1 MCIRDSPFEDT
12 NNNEGGNAGFV
23 VTSLPN
29 GSYVITGRVNSN
41 LNPNQELF
49 LMGVDD
55 ETNEVWRTSFE
66 ASPGVEMSITPDG
79 GYVIATSDKLI
90 KADDEGNGQWVFE
103 GPNDFQS
110 ISPTSDGGYIATGAT
125 TLFGN
130 TDVLLLKLDQNG
142 NEVWS
147 NNIGRQALDRGRS
160 VLQTQDGFIIMGLT
174 DNFGNKD
181 TYLVKT
187 NEDGFHFP
195 NHLQGKVFVDTD
207 EDCELDDLEQGWSRR
222 IIQAIKGDDV
232 YYSISDLEGNYAL
245 NLDTGIYELK
255 LLLPN
260 DYWISCCLLYTSPSP
275 RDATLSRMPS
285 SA

>member
-1 MCIRDSPFEDT
+1 M
-12 NNNEGGNAGFV
+12 
-23 VTSLPN
+23 
-29 GSYVITGRVNSN
+29 
-41 LNPNQELF
+41 
-49 LMGVDD
+49 
-55 ETNEVWRTSFE
+55 
-66 ASPGVEMSITPDG
+66 
-79 GYVIATSDKLI
+79 
-90 KADDEGNGQWVFE
+90 
-103 GPNDFQS
+103 
-110 ISPTSDGGYIATGAT
+110 
-125 TLFGN
+125 
-130 TDVLLLKLDQNG
+130 LLKLDQNG

-260 DYWISCCLLYTSPSP
+260 DYWISCENSYLIDISNVNDSLVFNLPAQRIIECPYLEVDVSTPFLRRCFDNLYTVEYCNTGTITAE
-275 RDATLSRMPS
+275 DARVEVTLDTFLTYINASIPLTS
-285 SA
+285 QN